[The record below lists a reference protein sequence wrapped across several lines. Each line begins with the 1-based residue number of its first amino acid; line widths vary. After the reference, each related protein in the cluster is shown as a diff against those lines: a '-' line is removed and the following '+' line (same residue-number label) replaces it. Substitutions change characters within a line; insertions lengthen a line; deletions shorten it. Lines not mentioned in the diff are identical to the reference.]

1 MRKIYKFKAWLK
13 SRLIASYSATMTVV
27 AVLIVVIM
35 ATCFTLFSPYFA
47 KIQLSSKINNVSN
60 DLIDNYS
67 STIGDYQSFIKSVVS
82 NIDFDCG
89 VNDKTYIE
97 KKIL

>member
-1 MRKIYKFKAWLK
+1 MFC
-13 SRLIASYSATMTVV
+13 S
-27 AVLIVVIM
+27 
-35 ATCFTLFSPYFA
+35 CFLPYFA

-89 VNDKTYIE
+89 VKMIKHID
-97 KKIL
+97 